1 MQDSSLSSSDG
12 LGARTTSI
20 NTNFMNTSL
29 NQPNFAQNGE
39 PIMTNNNSIN
49 YEAANTP
56 AVVNKDHIYDNSSE
70 YVVSHILRTNLS
82 ELLELAEGVGEFGE
96 FEAHKDNP

>member
-1 MQDSSLSSSDG
+1 
-12 LGARTTSI
+12 
-20 NTNFMNTSL
+20 
-29 NQPNFAQNGE
+29 
-39 PIMTNNNSIN
+39 MTNNNSVN
-49 YEAANTP
+49 NETTTAA

-96 FEAHKDNP
+96 YEAHKDNPSQLDEM